1 MLEKI
6 WVVIERP
13 TPAEEPQ
20 ILGGTDDEDYADRVL
35 RALRSLETEASYWKE
50 AIPFLLV

>member
-13 TPAEEPQ
+13 TPAEEPE
-20 ILGGTDDEDYADRVL
+20 ILGGTNDEDYADRVL
-35 RALRSLETEASYWKE
+35 KALRSLETGATYWKE
-50 AIPFLLV
+50 AIDFIMI